1 MKKSLKI
8 DIDLPEGWV
17 DRTIY
22 TIMGPDAG
30 GLQHMLIISVDDEYK
45 GQDLTEYA
53 RERIDI
59 VEGQLPSGEIIKEEE
74 TELGN
79 DRPAY
84 LCIFRWNPGDKELVR
99 KMVYALIDDV
109 MYTFTADFTRQT
121 HKTLGVEVDR
131 MMAGFKPSFVSKD
144 EE

>member
-1 MKKSLKI
+1 MKKNLKI
-8 DIDLPEGWV
+8 DIDLPKGWV

-30 GLQHMLIISVDDEYK
+30 GLQHMLIISVDDEYQ
-45 GQDLTEYA
+45 GQNLTDYA
-53 RERIDI
+53 RERLDI
-59 VEGQLPSGEIIKEEE
+59 VESQLPSGELVKEEE
-74 TELGN
+74 IEIAE

-84 LCIFRWNPGDKELVR
+84 LGVFRWNPGDKMLVR
-99 KMVYALIDDV
+99 KMVYVLIDNV

-131 MMAGFKPSFVSKD
+131 MIAGFTPAAVS
-144 EE
+144 EEE